1 MSARLFSN
9 LGLVEDAREN
19 HDKAYELINK
29 SINICKMHELHEQL
43 QRGYMSLGSLLFKS
57 GDNKRALQQY
67 NFAAETASKTFCI
80 LIINYDQLLWQ
91 TYN

>member
-9 LGLVEDAREN
+9 LGLVEEAREN
-19 HDKAYELINK
+19 HDKGVELINK

-57 GDNKRALQQY
+57 GNNKKALEQY
-67 NFAAETASKTFCI
+67 NLAAETASKFFFS
-80 LIINYDQLLWQ
+80 
-91 TYN
+91 